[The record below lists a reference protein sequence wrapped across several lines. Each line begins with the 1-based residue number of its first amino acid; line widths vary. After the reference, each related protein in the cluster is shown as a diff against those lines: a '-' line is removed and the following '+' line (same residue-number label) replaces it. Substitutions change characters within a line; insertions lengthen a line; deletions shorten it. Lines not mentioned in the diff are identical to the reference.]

1 MTTLFDEINRRNR
14 EMKNRIPMKLD
25 LPDESELP
33 EPMEPMKLMKLM
45 DAHNFPSQMDLMSR
59 KQMMDVKDE
68 FGIDDIPMDMS
79 SESED
84 EISIKRVRD
93 ELPGNGTTIFT
104 LGPNK
109 KKKSSFHKKKK
120 TKAQKKQRAKQRT
133 KAKKEVMKARKKLT
147 KALKRYK
154 KVMKM

>member
-1 MTTLFDEINRRNR
+1 MTTLFDEVNRRNK
-14 EMKNRIPMKLD
+14 EMKNRLPMKLN
-25 LPDESELP
+25 LPESELP
-33 EPMEPMKLMKLM
+33 EPMKPMKIM
-45 DAHNFPSQMDLMSR
+45 DALNFPHQMDLMSR
-59 KQMMDVKDE
+59 RQMMDVKDE

-93 ELPGNGTTIFT
+93 ELPGAGTTIFT

-133 KAKKEVMKARKKLT
+133 KAKKEVMKARKQLT

>member
-1 MTTLFDEINRRNR
+1 MTTLFDEINRRNK
-14 EMKNRIPMKLD
+14 EMENRLPMKLD
-25 LPDESELP
+25 LPESELP
-33 EPMEPMKLMKLM
+33 KPMESMESMKLM
-45 DAHNFPSQMDLMSR
+45 DALNFPLQMDTMNR
-59 KQMMDVKDE
+59 RQMIDVKDE

-93 ELPGNGTTIFT
+93 ELPGAGTTIFT

-109 KKKSSFHKKKK
+109 KKKSSFKKKKK
-120 TKAQKKQRAKQRT
+120 TKAHKKHRAKQRT
-133 KAKKEVMKARKKLT
+133 KAKREVMKARKQLT